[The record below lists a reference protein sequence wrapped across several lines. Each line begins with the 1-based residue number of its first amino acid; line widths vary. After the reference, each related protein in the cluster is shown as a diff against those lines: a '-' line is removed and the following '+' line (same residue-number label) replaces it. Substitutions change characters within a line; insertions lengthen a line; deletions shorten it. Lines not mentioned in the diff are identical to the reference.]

1 MEKRVQKTLRLF
13 WNPENGKKGQKNR
26 LFSESKNLLLIF
38 KVKPEKSKKGPKN
51 DVFKMTPNIFQKIDP
66 LKILIGNLA

>member
-13 WNPENGKKGQKNR
+13 WNPENDKKGQKNR